1 MSKNIYFLNHTS
13 LVLEWDKYFL
23 LLDPWPSDSLS
34 FDSWKPHPPSFLNN
48 DLLAAF
54 INVSGERAGIV
65 ISHAHDDHCDDVFLK
80 KVSSSTAIY
89 FPNYKSKGGLKR
101 LSGDGLENIT
111 EINKLEYTS
120 FGPFSLA
127 TYIIEEH
134 SEDDAVFI
142 IKTDEYIFIH
152 ANDNSVKFPKEL
164 IDFINQDVG
173 SRKIYFASQTGIAN
187 GYPYCYPQFLD
198 DKNKEEISNIVIK
211 KTKNTIQIAVDN
223 ANLLGADHFITYAAY
238 TISMP
243 LLKKYNGEISQFF
256 PSPKNLKKL
265 ELIWGQLNLLDF
277 VPGDTL
283 DLKTDE
289 VIRPFW
295 LKENSIEELADELKE
310 QRLRDVKSF
319 SELSTYKINQFPE
332 VNTEELMGYV
342 KHYLNGFYTFV
353 LKLDDFWKDEILNK
367 LLEIKIESV
376 GLVTLNLK
384 DGSILYGSSG
394 NQPNKKITIDRE
406 TCLLLMCGFYNFESL
421 YIGHHALFERYPLER
436 FNHELMMQLQV
447 YGYVYQKRLVPE
459 ELK

>member
-13 LVLEWDKYFL
+13 LVLHYDKYFL

-34 FDSWKPHPPSFLNN
+34 FDSWKPHPPSFLND

-54 INVSGERAGIV
+54 INISGERAGIV
-65 ISHAHDDHCDDVFLK
+65 ISHAHDDHCDDSFLG

-89 FPNYKSKGGLKR
+89 FPNYKTKGGLRR
-101 LSGDGLENIT
+101 LSGDGLENVI
-111 EINKLEYTS
+111 EIKKFEYAS
-120 FGPFSLA
+120 FGPFNLA
-127 TYIIEEH
+127 AYIIEEH
-134 SEDDAVFI
+134 SENDAVFI

-152 ANDNSVKFPKEL
+152 ANDNSVKFPQEL
-164 IDFINQDVG
+164 VDFINQDAG

-187 GYPYCYPQFLD
+187 GYPYCYPQLLNGKTKD
-198 DKNKEEISNIVIK
+198 EITDIVIQ

-223 ANLLGADHFITYAAY
+223 AVLVGADHFITYAAY

-243 LLKKYNGEISQFF
+243 LLKRHNGEISQFF
-256 PSPKNLKKL
+256 PSPQNLKSL
-265 ELIWGQLNLLDF
+265 GLNWGQLNLLDF

-283 DLKTDE
+283 DLETDE

-310 QRLRDVKSF
+310 QRLRDMKSF
-319 SELSTYKINQFPE
+319 SAVSKDKANQFSN
-332 VNTEELMGYV
+332 VSSEELMGYV
-342 KHYLNGFYTFV
+342 KQYLNGFYTFV
-353 LKLDDFWKDEILNK
+353 LKLEDFWKDEILNK
-367 LLEIKIESV
+367 SLEIKIDSV

-384 DGSILYGSSG
+384 DGSVFYGSSE
-394 NQPNKKITIDRE
+394 NHPNKKITVDRD

-421 YIGHHALFERYPLER
+421 YIGHHAVFERYPLEK
-436 FNHELMMQLQV
+436 FNGELMMQLQT

-459 ELK
+459 GLK